1 MSNAQEPDPQASQLL
16 ELQRRAEAMT
26 RGDFTSL
33 GRPVGGSREIEDLRR
48 ALDVMGTHVEQAQ
61 GSMQAYI
68 AALTSAQEAERG
80 RIARE
85 LHDDTVQQLIAL
97 GQRVERAQRLVER
110 DPPEA
115 VARLGALRTEITG
128 LVQAVRTIIA
138 DLRPPA
144 LEELGLLP
152 AVELLLRRGG
162 DMPEVKIAVQGSER
176 RLDPQSELALF
187 RILQEAWSNIRRHA
201 EAHHVHLT
209 FDYTVDGLQVMIED
223 DGRGFTLSTPG
234 RARRG
239 QWGLMG
245 MQERAGLVGGVV
257 QITSEPGRGT
267 RVTVHMP
274 YPGVEGRD
282 PICGMEVGPD
292 AISAEYA
299 GALYRFC
306 SEPCR
311 ELFLADPEQ
320 YVRRP
325 VTPADQPSRRYDP
338 P

>member
-26 RGDFTSL
+26 RGDFTTL

-68 AALTSAQEAERG
+68 AALTTAQEAERG

-152 AVELLLRRGG
+152 AVELLLRRSA
-162 DMPEVKIAVQGSER
+162 DAPEVKIEVQGSER

-201 EAHHVHLT
+201 EAHHVRLT
-209 FDYTVDGLQVMIED
+209 FDYAANGLNVMIED
-223 DGRGFTLSTPG
+223 DGRGFTLSTSG

-257 QITSEPGRGT
+257 QITSEPGQGT
-267 RVTVHMP
+267 RVMIHMP
-274 YPGVEGRD
+274 YPGVDGRD
-282 PICGMEVGPD
+282 PICGMDVSPD

-320 YVRRP
+320 YVPRP
-325 VTPADQPSRRYDP
+325 ATHADLP
-338 P
+338 